1 MPTWP
6 PVGYPYVDGSDI
18 IFAEIVHDIV
28 AQFDAVGSAYD
39 IALSNGFVGTEQQW
53 LDSLKGEDGDPGSP
67 GTNGV
72 GVVVINSNEGAGDV
86 PPATPSGSI
95 ILKRPAP

>member
-6 PVGYPYVDGSDI
+6 PVGYPYVDGSDV

-53 LDSLKGEDGDPGSP
+53 LDSLQGAAGPAGTGVYVLGTADPIPNGLDV
-67 GTNGV
+67 GT
-72 GVVVINSNEGAGDV
+72 
-86 PPATPSGSI
+86 I
-95 ILKRPAP
+95 ILREEA